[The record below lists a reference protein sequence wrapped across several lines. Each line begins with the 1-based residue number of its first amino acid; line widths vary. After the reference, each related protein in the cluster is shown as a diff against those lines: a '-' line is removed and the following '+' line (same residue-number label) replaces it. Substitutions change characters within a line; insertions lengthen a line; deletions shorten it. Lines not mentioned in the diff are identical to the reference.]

1 MDAKGKH
8 SSGTLQ
14 QFETVPAEPKVV
26 CYQGISHGTVIAQRF
41 LALAV
46 DFSSYTVYCLVT
58 FFNDNKLFL
67 TYYHSVESLTGC
79 ASGCSL
85 LTHWGDND
93 TLDHI
98 TGDIFVI
105 WFVAPTGA
113 PFTLLPFVQVYSVH
127 PFHQKKSLQLLH
139 YQHTSVITQL
149 MTMMNYDGCD
159 FNDHH
164 HQGGRRGLIIRRMR
178 KFFFQPSRKSGD
190 NHLRFQ
196 FQFPDHHHHE
206 QDHHDVV
213 QGGLPVQPGHV

>member
-1 MDAKGKH
+1 MYTGDPLWCPFPSFCLWHLCWNALWDWIVQTLTPRPPFRSNRKQISDLVTIGFNVAIMWWMPRVNIV
-8 SSGTLQ
+8 GTLQ

-46 DFSSYTVYCLVT
+46 DFSSYPVYCLVT
-58 FFNDNKLFL
+58 FFNNNNFFF
-67 TYYHSVESLTGC
+67 TFHHSVESLTGC

-113 PFTLLPFVQVYSVH
+113 PFTLSFVQVYSVH
-127 PFHQKKSLQLLH
+127 PSHQKKSLLL
-139 YQHTSVITQL
+139 
-149 MTMMNYDGCD
+149 
-159 FNDHH
+159 
-164 HQGGRRGLIIRRMR
+164 
-178 KFFFQPSRKSGD
+178 
-190 NHLRFQ
+190 
-196 FQFPDHHHHE
+196 
-206 QDHHDVV
+206 
-213 QGGLPVQPGHV
+213 